1 MNRYL
6 APLLPAVFGCAA
18 LTAPGHSPEG
28 PPTLVGPIVAEDL
41 QFGALNGTENIL
53 VRPASDECGIV
64 FAVDEETRI
73 QVRTAEG
80 GLRRGTLEDL
90 AIGRTVRA
98 WSTGIVLESCPGQ
111 TGAAA
116 VEVLEETV

>member
-1 MNRYL
+1 MYRYL
-6 APLLPAVFGCAA
+6 APLLPALYGCATS
-18 LTAPGHSPEG
+18 LTAPAPSPEG

-41 QFGALNGTENIL
+41 QFGAMNGKENIL

-64 FAVDEETRI
+64 FAIDAETNI
-73 QVRTAEG
+73 QIRTAEG
-80 GLRRGTLEDL
+80 ELRRGTLKDL

-98 WSTGIVLESCPGQ
+98 WSTGIILESCPGQ

-116 VEVLEETV
+116 VEVLE